1 MQTHALYSE
10 APVSQSRVRKNIT
23 VIEGY
28 MPALEQHGMTLSGFV
43 NERLK
48 ELYHET
54 ELAKRLARQEKFVAS
69 LNNFIDECELISD
82 EHCLL

>member
-1 MQTHALYSE
+1 MQAYALHTE
-10 APVSQSRVRKNIT
+10 APVSQARVRKNIT

-54 ELAKRLARQEKFVAS
+54 ELAKRQARQEKFVAS
-69 LNNFIDECELISD
+69 LNNLIDECELISD
-82 EHCLL
+82 EHCML